1 MINKEIIDAF
11 TQIAK
16 EKNIDRNQLGQII
29 ENIFSNLMEKKYGE
43 EAEFDVIVNMDKG
56 ELEIYHEKEVVA
68 EVTDP
73 ATEISLEEAQETE
86 PDLEVGDLYID
97 VLDPSSFGRRL
108 IANAKQNLFQQIR
121 DIEKMHVYDDYKDRI
136 GEIIM
141 GDVHQVRRDAIFVN
155 IEKTELKMPR
165 NEQIPS
171 ENYRRGQTVK
181 AIIKSVEITPK
192 GPEIIISRSDP
203 TFLKRLFELEVPE
216 IYDDIVEIVKIARE
230 PGDRAKVIVESH
242 DRRVDAVGACVG
254 MNGSRIQAIVRELN
268 NEKIDVID
276 NSSEIEILLTR
287 ALSPAKPLLLEIDEE
302 NQHVQAIFDD
312 EEIAIAIGKNGQNI
326 RLASE
331 VTGYEIDAVKYSEY
345 ESLGEQVIYLDEIEG
360 LHQGHV
366 RSLMEAGI
374 ETVTDFLNAE
384 EENLL
389 EVKGMGEKS
398 LENFSEELS
407 QYVDMETGQLLESVS
422 EEEVSAD
429 RESGSREAESGE
441 AEQTE
446 PVDEEEKET
455 AKLEAQEE

>member
-56 ELEIYHEKEVVA
+56 ELEIYHEKEVVE
-68 EVTDP
+68 EVTNP
-73 ATEISLEEAQETE
+73 AQEIGLEEAQKIE

-108 IANAKQNLFQQIR
+108 IANAKQSLFQQIR
-121 DIEKMHVYDDYKDRI
+121 DIEKMHVYNDYKDRI

-141 GDVHQVRRDAIFVN
+141 GDVHQVRRDGVYVN

-165 NEQIPS
+165 REQIPS

-181 AIIKSVEITPK
+181 AIIKSVDITSK
-192 GPEIIISRSDP
+192 GPEIIISRADEA
-203 TFLKRLFELEVPE
+203 FLKRLFELEVPE
-216 IYDDIVEIVKIARE
+216 IYDDIVEIVKIGRE
-230 PGDRAKVIVESH
+230 PGDRAKVIVQSH

-302 NQHVQAIFDD
+302 NRHVQAVFDD

-331 VTGYEIDAVKYSEY
+331 VTDYEIDAVKYSEY
-345 ESLGEQVIYLDEIEG
+345 ESLGEQVVYLDEIEG

-374 ETVTDFLNAE
+374 ETVSEFLNAE
-384 EENLL
+384 EEALL
-389 EVKGMGEKS
+389 EVKGLGEKS
-398 LENFSEELS
+398 LANFKSDLAE
-407 QYVDMETGQLLESVS
+407 YVDLETGQLREDTEAAKELRTEKEGEPEEQLESV
-422 EEEVSAD
+422 EEDVKD
-429 RESGSREAESGE
+429 
-441 AEQTE
+441 
-446 PVDEEEKET
+446 ET
-455 AKLEAQEE
+455 AELEAQEE

>member
-1 MINKEIIDAF
+1 MINKDIIDAF

-16 EKNIDRNQLGQII
+16 EKNVDRNQLGDII
-29 ENIFSNLMEKKYGE
+29 EGIFNNLMIKRYGE
-43 EAEFDVIVNMDKG
+43 DAEFDVIVNMDKG
-56 ELEIYHEKEVVA
+56 ELEIYHEKVVVD

-73 ATEISLEEAQETE
+73 GKEISLEEARKVE
-86 PDLEVGDLYID
+86 PDLEVGELYVDI
-97 VLDPSSFGRRL
+97 LEPSSFGRRL

-121 DIEKMHVYDDYKDRI
+121 DIEKMHVYNDYKDRI

-141 GDVHQVRRDAIFVN
+141 GDIHQVRRDAAFVN

-165 NEQIPS
+165 SEQIRS
-171 ENYRRGQTVK
+171 ENYRRGMTVK
-181 AIIKSVEITPK
+181 AIIKDVVVTPK
-192 GPEIIISRSDP
+192 GPDIIISRADP
-203 TFLKRLFELEVPE
+203 AFLKRLFELEVPE

-302 NQHVQAIFDD
+302 NRHVQAIFDD
-312 EEIAIAIGKNGQNI
+312 DDIAIAIGKNGQNI
-326 RLASE
+326 RLASQ

-345 ESLGEQVIYLDEIEG
+345 ESLGEQVLYLDELEG
-360 LHQGHV
+360 LHQGRV

-374 ETVTDFLNAE
+374 ETVSEFLNASE
-384 EENLL
+384 DELL
-389 EVKGMGEKS
+389 EIKGMGEKS
-398 LENFSEELS
+398 LENFREDLSEF
-407 QYVDMETGQLLESVS
+407 VDLETGELLEEMEEEIETAEEAKADSAELTEEPS
-422 EEEVSAD
+422 EEEV
-429 RESGSREAESGE
+429 
-441 AEQTE
+441 EQEE
-446 PVDEEEKET
+446 P
-455 AKLEAQEE
+455 AKLEVQEE